1 MHFPLTGGRNAAIT
15 LAALTGN
22 KEIWKVLN
30 TEAVQATDAG
40 KSAVAAYKSH
50 FPDHFPASA
59 EPSDEQTG
67 VESKEEVTDA
77 EPTAPVEDDYE
88 TSGAFDVEAAEGVD
102 ETAAVEDVAKAGVEV
117 EEEYTAEADTTS
129 ENQKIAEKLE
139 QLQSLLENAQTEEE
153 SAQ

>member
-67 VESKEEVTDA
+67 VESKEEVMAA

-117 EEEYTAEADTTS
+117 EDEYTAEADSTS